1 MSGTSLDGADAVLA
15 DFSGPQPSVI
25 SFASAP
31 YPPDLRA
38 ELLALNTAGENEIER
53 SAIAANRL
61 AAIYADVAN
70 KVIRAAAIDRA
81 LIAAIGCHGQTVRHR
96 PELGY
101 TVQLNNPAL
110 LAELTGCNV
119 VADFRSRDI
128 AAGGQGAPLT
138 PAFHDGLF
146 RSDKETRVIV
156 NIGGISNL
164 TILEP
169 GKPVRGFD
177 CGPGNCLMDAWIA
190 QHQLKPFDHNGTW
203 AAQGQA
209 LARLFGRLQG
219 EQYFQ
224 LPPPKSTGRDLFH
237 PDWLTEKIAGDE
249 KPADVQATLLALT
262 AWCITDHIARYA
274 ARATRVLVCGGGAN
288 NATLM
293 RSIASQL
300 PTTTLEKTDAHGV
313 PAQQVEAL
321 AFAWLAKQ
329 AIERKPI
336 DMSATTGAKHP
347 AVLGAIYP
355 A

>member
-70 KVIRAAAIDRA
+70 KVIRPAAIDRA

-169 GKPVRGFD
+169 GKFVLGFD

-355 A
+355 V